1 MKGGILL
8 EETILNVNYLIDG
21 IISTIPTKMIY
32 EKSDENEFRNIH
44 YEVDFPK
51 HNIIS
56 KTCDV
61 IEYATVYLQKAL
73 PTSISIACC
82 QSCRQGNFC
91 PYGNFD
97 NEIFCLKDI
106 ITNDKS
112 DVCNF
117 FDKNN
122 DNLESRRRKLLD
134 FCGEYKPL
142 FDDEYYTYNDWKYYL

>member
-8 EETILNVNYLIDG
+8 EETMLNVNYLIDG

-32 EKSDENEFRNIH
+32 EKSDENEFKNIH

-61 IEYATVYLQKAL
+61 IEYATVYLQKVL
-73 PTSISIACC
+73 PSNISIACC
-82 QSCRQGNFC
+82 QSCRHGNFC

-106 ITNDKS
+106 ITNDKR
-112 DVCNF
+112 DVSNF

-122 DNLESRRRKLLD
+122 DNLELRRRKLLD
-134 FCGEYKPL
+134 FCGEYKPI
-142 FDDEYYTYNDWKYYL
+142 FDDEYYTYNDWEYYL